1 MQPQA
6 SSMESAD
13 VSSNASEFA
22 KHTFPLPEPS
32 VEDDPTEGA
41 AAPSNTV
48 PLAQPLLLAV
58 VAPFLWGNGQAV
70 AETPLTTQTTIQNT
84 PSLLPA
90 APSALTSVN
99 GEMKGLNLGHE
110 GAEETFSNPALR
122 TIPFPDKDGM
132 VAAVASGVDG
142 QETERVETPLQPTAS
157 GVFTL
162 RTAERGAPMRSSQLL
177 DTAMERKPAKIFLH
191 KLEPLSEGEQ
201 MNMPA
206 VTPGEQK
213 PEIAKSVEIE
223 NSSLSATVNT
233 GETQPIPT
241 TPKDFRLPGNGKT
254 ASPQPASASVEQRTA
269 GSPLVVHNEQLLTEP
284 PSHGKAREAIQNSSQ
299 PLTDGSPIAPHILG
313 STPTAALPSQ
323 PEGAASAGN
332 METWREVVNQVR
344 ESIVTTVDQSNREAH
359 LQLDPP
365 ELGKLAIQLVM
376 EGERIHAHIV
386 AESADVGALI
396 QAHLPELKQALHS
409 HRLDLDTVRVEV
421 QTGGGGPNTSSQ
433 NSQQEE
439 RASRHGSNLSMAQ
452 ADTRDPETA
461 LTTPP
466 VDHRGGVNVWA

>member
-1 MQPQA
+1 
-6 SSMESAD
+6 
-13 VSSNASEFA
+13 
-22 KHTFPLPEPS
+22 
-32 VEDDPTEGA
+32 
-41 AAPSNTV
+41 
-48 PLAQPLLLAV
+48 
-58 VAPFLWGNGQAV
+58 
-70 AETPLTTQTTIQNT
+70 
-84 PSLLPA
+84 
-90 APSALTSVN
+90 
-99 GEMKGLNLGHE
+99 
-110 GAEETFSNPALR
+110 
-122 TIPFPDKDGM
+122 
-132 VAAVASGVDG
+132 
-142 QETERVETPLQPTAS
+142 
-157 GVFTL
+157 
-162 RTAERGAPMRSSQLL
+162 
-177 DTAMERKPAKIFLH
+177 
-191 KLEPLSEGEQ
+191 
-201 MNMPA
+201 
-206 VTPGEQK
+206 
-213 PEIAKSVEIE
+213 
-223 NSSLSATVNT
+223 
-233 GETQPIPT
+233 
-241 TPKDFRLPGNGKT
+241 
-254 ASPQPASASVEQRTA
+254 
-269 GSPLVVHNEQLLTEP
+269 
-284 PSHGKAREAIQNSSQ
+284 
-299 PLTDGSPIAPHILG
+299 
-313 STPTAALPSQ
+313 
-323 PEGAASAGN
+323 